1 MILILKIDLE
11 RKLDLIKSSF
21 LARRGEF
28 ESRKR
33 GQKTGQQKKMKK
45 KKRRRRTEEANN
57 YPYVLLMQHLCHP
70 NFFIDFLL
78 LKRTLLRRGSMFVFS
93 RLQFEQ
99 LVSWPDVS
107 SKWRGSKRKLLD
119 LGAGDGVVTSIISP
133 LFHEVF
139 VTEVSP
145 TMKWL
150 LAGKGFR
157 ILDVEEWA
165 RQSVKFN
172 VITCLNLLD
181 RCDRPCDILEDMKKV
196 LSPDGFVVLAMVLP
210 YRPYVEIGSN
220 GHSPSQLL
228 DIEGCSFE
236 KQVSTVIGKV
246 LEPAGYEILRWTRLP
261 YLCEGDIRQSYYWLD
276 DVVFFMKPRVSS

>member
-1 MILILKIDLE
+1 MNV
-11 RKLDLIKSSF
+11 SF
-21 LARRGEF
+21 AGSDPRIAQPNF
-28 ESRKR
+28 ETS
-33 GQKTGQQKKMKK
+33 GQKEVDVEGDKDGRSRARPG
-45 KKRRRRTEEANN
+45 RRSERIAEEGEAATKEEEEEEEAEE
-57 YPYVLLMQHLCHP
+57 
-70 NFFIDFLL
+70 
-78 LKRTLLRRGSMFVFS
+78 KLLRRGSMFVFS